1 MPLTVKNSSRAFAV
15 ICCVIAS
22 TTSTSTQ
29 VASQRT
35 APQTTG
41 LERLPIIASS
51 KLGLVVIG
59 AADAATVPEAEANSY
74 MNAVYRAATEFNARL
89 FEDARAPLSVSFA
102 DLEDYVRRFGRVT
115 GKQTT
120 PPVKGRLRGYTR
132 LEIHYAFLDP
142 VRIRTMTTSSKLTSR
157 QAEGYLLA
165 PAARLAERAA
175 TEILIR
181 RVPVHATT
189 PRNGS
194 FQFVFA
200 LRAARGRVIA
210 RLERIEVEEDG
221 SAGDATWAF
230 TVTASGGGT
239 FVVPSQRYNRDRPS
253 VPLSSDEKTREVTF
267 SVSRP
272 NLELRVLGERR

>member
-1 MPLTVKNSSRAFAV
+1 L

-22 TTSTSTQ
+22 STTPGAQ

-41 LERLPIIASS
+41 LERLPIITPS
-51 KLGLVVIG
+51 KLGLAIVG
-59 AADAATVPEAEANSY
+59 AADAATAPEAEANSY
-74 MNAVYRAATEFNARL
+74 ANAVYRAATEFNIRL
-89 FEDARAPLSVSFA
+89 FEDTRAPLSVSFT

-115 GKQTT
+115 GKQTM
-120 PPVKGRLRGYTR
+120 PLRGQLRGYTR
-132 LEIHYAFLDP
+132 LEIHDAFLDP
-142 VRIRTMTTSSKLTSR
+142 VRIRTMTTSSKITSR

-181 RVPVHATT
+181 RVPVHSVT

-200 LRAARGRVIA
+200 LRAARGRVTA

-221 SAGDATWAF
+221 SVGGATWAF
-230 TVTASGGGT
+230 TVTTSEGGT
-239 FVVPSQRYNRDRPS
+239 FGVPAQSYNNDRPL
-253 VPLSSDEKTREVTF
+253 VPLSFDGKAREVTF
-267 SVSRP
+267 SASRP
-272 NLELRVLGERR
+272 NLELRVLGERK